1 VQRRRAIEE
10 KEREEQVEERK
21 FQENRTDRYLRASK
35 SGGEF
40 TEMKVRDEF
49 ARRAYDQKMEE
60 KRVKEL
66 KKKREEKNK
75 AEKKK
80 SDLLLRSSKGDDLSW
95 AEMKVLQERQRGER
109 VKARVE
115 ELANFATGF
124 EPSKGSEGL
133 ARQSAQKRMIV
144 EPVKP
149 APVDDPEVV
158 TARLLKQK
166 QDWDYRLEKI
176 KEKSRS
182 EREKASVETQRNAAM
197 STSLTV
203 DGKHYHG
210 TFKMVQ
216 RAVDQETKRLSK
228 LADLK
233 IKEENERIKKA
244 EQDRKVKEKL
254 QNSKPPDDSKK
265 LTKQSAGR
273 AKMVRKSIEE
283 KEMEQKNEKDALK
296 KKSISEKQHSEIM
309 RTIVAERERDRR
321 ENYKGEFVELRQA
334 QDDALAAENRESY
347 RNSLRANKKKIE
359 QAKMDRPSL
368 ILRHDQE
375 VAKTMAGSS
384 ALNKV
389 AQAVLGEKLHAT
401 TGDQPSNGRNST
413 NRKMQDVLNEDDIF
427 DENQKIVL
435 GYKDDFDI

>member
-1 VQRRRAIEE
+1 M
-10 KEREEQVEERK
+10 KE
-21 FQENRTDRYLRASK
+21 
-35 SGGEF
+35 
-40 TEMKVRDEF
+40 
-49 ARRAYDQKMEE
+49 
-60 KRVKEL
+60 
-66 KKKREEKNK
+66 
-75 AEKKK
+75 
-80 SDLLLRSSKGDDLSW
+80 
-95 AEMKVLQERQRGER
+95 LQERQKGER
-109 VKARVE
+109 VKARVQ

-133 ARQSAQKRMIV
+133 ARQSAQKKMIV

-166 QDWDYRLEKI
+166 QDWDDRLERI
-176 KEKSRS
+176 KERSRG
-182 EREKASVETQRNAAM
+182 EREKASVGMQRNAAM

-216 RAVDQETKRLSK
+216 RAVDAESKRLSK

-233 IKEENERIKKA
+233 IKEDNERSRKA
-244 EQDRKVKEKL
+244 EHDRKVKEKL
-254 QNSKPPDDSKK
+254 LNSKAPDESKR
-265 LTKQSAGR
+265 LTKKA
-273 AKMVRKSIEE
+273 AETLKLMRKKAEDGEIEQKKE
-283 KEMEQKNEKDALK
+283 KEALK
-296 KKSISEKQHSEIM
+296 KKSLSEKQHSEMM
-309 RTIVAERERDRR
+309 RTIVNERERDRR
-321 ENYKGEFVELRQA
+321 ENYKGEFVELKQA
-334 QDDALAAENRESY
+334 QDDALSAQNRESY
-347 RNSLRANKKKIE
+347 RNSLRANKKRID
-359 QAKMDRPSL
+359 QAKTDRPSL

-401 TGDQPSNGRNST
+401 TGGQTNNK

-435 GYKDDFDI
+435 GYKDDFDLDDR